1 LAFGGPEGND
11 TVQPREISIQG
22 EPGDDIRTV
31 VVVSITPCLFKKEG
45 DHVMVLE
52 LGDQT
57 FERPFGVRMVEE
69 LPKQGSSIEPMNW
82 SFLGV
87 RFFASTMY
95 WLA

>member
-1 LAFGGPEGND
+1 MQVPASIEGHWRLVDPEGND

-22 EPGDDIRTV
+22 EPGHDIRTV

-57 FERPFGVRMVEE
+57 FERPFGVRVVEE
-69 LPKQGSSIEPMNW
+69 LPKQGSSHGN
-82 SFLGV
+82 
-87 RFFASTMY
+87 
-95 WLA
+95 

>member
-1 LAFGGPEGND
+1 MQVPASIEGRWRLVDPEGND

-69 LPKQGSSIEPMNW
+69 LPKQGSSN
-82 SFLGV
+82 GN
-87 RFFASTMY
+87 
-95 WLA
+95 